1 MYYIENERKESTCIY
16 FKKGAKFM
24 FKKLLES
31 LNKENYKVTIEEGR
45 YIIREKDTGRDYYS
59 ISCNDKGKEIK
70 LIECYNNILTKK
82 LAK

>member
-1 MYYIENERKESTCIY
+1 
-16 FKKGAKFM
+16 M

-59 ISCNDKGKEIK
+59 ISCNDKGKEI
-70 LIECYNNILTKK
+70 NH
-82 LAK
+82 